1 MKKTLKNIKEIR
13 KKLGY
18 SHDYIAYE
26 LNISQAAYSKL
37 ERNLTKLTVERLFE
51 LSNILEVPAAE
62 LLKCD
67 VKNNNEDSKGI
78 TPTNQSI
85 EDGYLERF
93 NSQLE
98 KIATLYEARLK
109 DKDALIEQLKKG
121 L

>member
-1 MKKTLKNIKEIR
+1 MEKTLKKIKEVR

-18 SHDYIAYE
+18 SHDYMAYE
-26 LNISQAAYSKL
+26 LDISQAAYSKV

-51 LSNILEVPAAE
+51 LSKILEVPVSK
-62 LLKCD
+62 LLECD
-67 VKNNNEDSKGI
+67 VQNNNEDSKGI

-85 EDGYLERF
+85 EGGYLETF

-98 KIATLYEARLK
+98 KITALYEARLK
-109 DKDALIEQLKKG
+109 DKDELIEQLKKG